1 MSPIT
6 PPCTV
11 TRAPRPI
18 VMWSASPACPA
29 RNTSSSTCVLP
40 AIPACPAI
48 RQRAPM
54 RQLCPICTRL
64 SIFVPGP
71 ITVSSTLPR
80 SMVVLAPISTS
91 SPMRQRPT
99 WGILRGSSPFLPGT

>member
-1 MSPIT
+1 
-6 PPCTV
+6 
-11 TRAPRPI
+11 
-18 VMWSASPACPA
+18 
-29 RNTSSSTCVLP
+29 
-40 AIPACPAI
+40 
-48 RQRAPM
+48 M

-99 WGILRGSSPFLPGT
+99 WGILRGSSPFLPGTYPKPSEPSRTPAWRITRLPTTVPL